1 MASKNI
7 YEFFESRYNEEL
19 ERMRDLQKKAQI
31 YLSIV
36 SIIASIILV
45 NISDFQCI
53 IAKNNTL
60 KITTFVFLADLF
72 VILVFL
78 INSIRLKS
86 YAVAF
91 NPNVYSSELPADA
104 SNYADD
110 DFYDNRVADFL
121 NSIEINQ
128 NINSEKAQS
137 LKLSEYGLFGLVFIV
152 LVITLQILI

>member
-1 MASKNI
+1 MASKNK
-7 YEFFESRYNEEL
+7 YEFFEVRYTEEI

-36 SIIASIILV
+36 SIVASILLL
-45 NISDFQCI
+45 NITDFQSLI
-53 IAKNNTL
+53 DKNNTL

-72 VILVFL
+72 FILVFL

-86 YAVAF
+86 YVVAF
-91 NPNVYSSELPADA
+91 NPSKYPTEIPDDVSDYL
-104 SNYADD
+104 DD
-110 DFYDNRVADFL
+110 DFYDNRIADFL

-128 NINSEKAQS
+128 NINAEKAHS
-137 LKLSEYGLFGLVFIV
+137 LKLSEYGLFGLVFII